1 MTSLMTEAKKSV
13 YPGVT
18 SAVAAS
24 GVKSTLAV
32 FEGRWKLDILFALF
46 GKRTL
51 RFGEL
56 ERAVAGVTQK
66 VLAEQLR
73 DMEKDGVVQRV
84 AYPEVPPRVEY
95 SLTPAGEELCP
106 ALDELLL
113 WAQRHRGAP
122 TS

>member
-1 MTSLMTEAKKSV
+1 MSHANAKKSD
-13 YPGVT
+13 YPGIT
-18 SAVAAS
+18 
-24 GVKSTLAV
+24 STLAAEGVKTTLSV

-46 GKRTL
+46 DGKTL

-56 ERAVAGVTQK
+56 ERALGGVTQK

-73 DMEKDGVVQRV
+73 HLESDGVVRRV
-84 AYPEVPPRVEY
+84 AYAEVPPRVEY

-106 ALDELLL
+106 ALDELLY